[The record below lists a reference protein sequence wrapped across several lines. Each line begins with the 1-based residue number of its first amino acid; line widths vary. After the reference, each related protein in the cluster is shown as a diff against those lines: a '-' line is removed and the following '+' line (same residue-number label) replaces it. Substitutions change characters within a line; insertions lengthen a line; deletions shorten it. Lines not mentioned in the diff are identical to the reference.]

1 MPAEHT
7 KQKVDFHQLKHLL
20 IVAIKL
26 DMRSGSQQFGGKG
39 SGKFPPILY
48 LVLFQFMI
56 SIGLALGMYF
66 MPARLVSTILVVTVA
81 MTFTALNIMVE
92 FGSLIMSPDDHDII
106 SPLPVNSRTFF
117 YSKLINLFFYTTIL
131 TAALGIAPTIAV
143 LIKTGN
149 PMYALVFPTLLL
161 AANTATSLAI
171 SSVYAS
177 LLKYVSRERVTSILS
192 YVQMIMGGVV
202 YTGYI
207 VVPKVVSKS
216 FIQVEDIT
224 DWWIFLLPPTWYASF
239 IGLAGEIDSSH
250 WIWSSL
256 VGLAALGMLYMYCM
270 TYLSI
275 DYSASIARSL
285 TASGKKEPK
294 SVKLWQGRIG
304 ALGRFLNPE
313 ETAVFRLVWA
323 QFKYDS
329 RFKMT
334 ILAIVPMTVLYIF
347 LAVVDDGGIADPFV
361 SGIAEAGPHS
371 FLVFFAMGIF
381 PSMIQG
387 GVLHSVSYQASWI
400 FFATPANL
408 TNVMLSTRRFI
419 QLFFILPYL
428 LALLVVFCWF
438 FGNLLHSLMLLVVL
452 YFLTMIQL
460 SVTYLL
466 FAGVPFS
473 RPVKKGQ
480 NAASVFLSI
489 IMPVCTIIL
498 PMVLLEAFV
507 FTSPA
512 AYSVALVLLL
522 VMERLFSRF
531 TQGRVAVRAASV
543 RYLD

>member
-1 MPAEHT
+1 MSSEQP
-7 KQKVDFHQLKHLL
+7 KQNVDFHQLKHLL
-20 IVAIKL
+20 KVAIKL
-26 DMRSGSQQFGGKG
+26 DLRSGNQQFRG
-39 SGKFPPILY
+39 SGSRKFPPILQ
-48 LVLFQFMI
+48 LVLFQFI
-56 SIGLALGMYF
+56 VSIGLALGLYF
-66 MPARLVSTILVVTVA
+66 IPARLVSTILVVTVA
-81 MTFTALNIMVE
+81 MTFTALNIMIE

-106 SPLPVNSRTFF
+106 SPHPVNSRTFF
-117 YSKLINLFFYTTIL
+117 YLKLINLLFYTTIL

-149 PMYALVFPTLLL
+149 LLHALVFPALLM

-177 LLKYVSRERVTSILS
+177 LLKYVSRERITSILS
-192 YVQMIMGGVV
+192 YVQMIMGGMV
-202 YTGYI
+202 YAGYMI
-207 VVPKVVSKS
+207 VPRLVSRNL
-216 FIQVEDIT
+216 IQFEDVT
-224 DWWIFLLPPTWYASF
+224 DWWIFLLPPTWFASF

-256 VGLAALGMLYMYCM
+256 VGLAALGMLCMYCAK
-270 TYLSI
+270 YLSI
-275 DYSASIARSL
+275 DYSASLAQSL
-285 TASGKKEPK
+285 TASCRKEPNLA
-294 SVKLWQGRIG
+294 KLRQGRVG
-304 ALGRFLNPE
+304 VLGRFLNPE
-313 ETAVFRLVWA
+313 EIAIFKLVWA

-334 ILAIVPMTVLYIF
+334 ILAIVPMTVLYLF
-347 LAVVDDGGIADPFV
+347 LAFADDGGIADPFV
-361 SGIAEAGPHS
+361 SGIAEAGTHS
-371 FLVFFAMGIF
+371 FLVFFAVGIF

-400 FFATPANL
+400 FFSTPANL

-428 LALLVVFCWF
+428 FALLVIFGWF
-438 FGNLLHSLMLLVVL
+438 FGNLFHSLMLLVVL
-452 YFLTMIQL
+452 YLLTMIQL

-480 NAASVFLSI
+480 NAATVFLSI

-498 PMVLLEAFV
+498 PMVLLEALV
-507 FTSPA
+507 FTSPT
-512 AYSVALVLLL
+512 AYAVALVLLL
-522 VMERLFSRF
+522 VIERLFSRF
-531 TQGRVAVRAASV
+531 TRRRVAVKAASA

>member
-1 MPAEHT
+1 
-7 KQKVDFHQLKHLL
+7 
-20 IVAIKL
+20 
-26 DMRSGSQQFGGKG
+26 MRSGNQQFGASG
-39 SGKFPPILY
+39 SRKFPPILQ
-48 LVLFQFMI
+48 LVLFQFI
-56 SIGLALGMYF
+56 VSIGLALGLYF
-66 MPARLVSTILVVTVA
+66 IPARLVSTILVVTVA
-81 MTFTALNIMVE
+81 MTFTALSVMIE
-92 FGSLIMSPDDHDII
+92 FGSLIISPDDHDII

-117 YSKLINLFFYTTIL
+117 YSKLINLLFYTTIL

-149 PMYALVFPTLLL
+149 PLHALVFPALLL

-177 LLKYVSRERVTSILS
+177 LLKYVSRERITSILS

-202 YTGYI
+202 YAGYI
-207 VVPKVVSKS
+207 VVPRVVSKS
-216 FIQVEDIT
+216 FMQFEDIT
-224 DWWIFLLPPTWYASF
+224 DWWIFLLPPTWFASF
-239 IGLAGEIDSSH
+239 IGFAGEIDSSH

-256 VGLAALGMLYMYCM
+256 TGLAALGMLYLYCARL
-270 TYLSI
+270 LSL
-275 DYSASIARSL
+275 DYSANLARSL
-285 TASGKKEPK
+285 TTPDREKPRPANMQQGKA
-294 SVKLWQGRIG
+294 GF
-304 ALGRFLNPE
+304 LGWLLNPE
-313 ETAVFRLVWA
+313 ETAIFKLVWA

-347 LAVVDDGGIADPFV
+347 LAVADDGGITDPFV
-361 SGIAEAGPHS
+361 SGITEAGARS

-381 PSMIQG
+381 PFMIQG
-387 GVLHSVSYQASWI
+387 GVLHSASYQASWV

-408 TNVMLSTRRFI
+408 ANVMLSTRRVI

-428 LALLVVFCWF
+428 FALLIVFSWL
-438 FGNLLHSLMLLVVL
+438 FGNLLHSFMLLIVL

-460 SVTYLL
+460 SLTYLL
-466 FAGVPFS
+466 VGGVPFS

-480 NAASVFLSI
+480 NAATVFLSL
-489 IMPVCTIIL
+489 IMPLCTIIM

-512 AYSVALVLLL
+512 AYAVVLVLLL
-522 VMERLFSRF
+522 VIERQFARF
-531 TQGRVAVRAASV
+531 TRGRVEVKAASA